1 MGFLYNPHVIRRIA
15 VYGMSVALLLL
26 VLLLGRGLAQNG
38 PGSGGSASLL
48 TLGGIEHALLGD
60 AFGAKNASERDSN
73 LQLRRELAGGNDN
86 QGGGNS
92 PLDKQVV
99 YASVRNISP
108 HDGGGRPNYV
118 PGQLIVRFRSGVP
131 HRRQDHIVDELG
143 ARILR
148 TLDARRGEYLVVLSG
163 GMSVPAAAEQLAKLQ
178 EVDFAEPNVL
188 HYINDMPN
196 DEYYGGFQNQPTE
209 LQRWYFGGIGSDS
222 NLNAEAAWNIT
233 TGSSNVI
240 IAVIDTGVA
249 MNHPDLAANIWTNP
263 NVVEDASTG
272 YTNDVHGWDFYNN
285 DNDPNPDLGD
295 GTSGDGDVFHGTFVA
310 GVAAAVSDNHTGVVG
325 ASWHSRIMPLKVFT
339 NAGGAPATAIAEA
352 IRYAADHGASV
363 INMSFGSTTPTKLIQ
378 TAVNDAHAMGVV
390 MVAAAGNNDSSQRS
404 YPAGYAHVISVGG
417 TGSGG
422 VLSGGSAADM
432 RARASFSEYG
442 PKAVDVVAPAVDV
455 VSTAV
460 LSKTDELNGW
470 GRTGDF
476 VYFYG
481 NGTSFASPLVAGEAA
496 LLLSRSEELGL
507 DGAITADTV
516 ERVILNATTN
526 LGDDP
531 TDTPNG
537 GAKWAGHGRVDFLAA
552 VQQIGPELVTAPKT
566 PVKMSLSVSG
576 PGVVELDWTDKSNNE
591 QGFLIERAEK
601 TNGVVGPFVLI
612 AEVDPNVTSY
622 ADNTVQSGVTYV
634 YTIAAFN
641 VVATNS
647 VRKAVTI
654 TAP

>member
-1 MGFLYNPHVIRRIA
+1 
-15 VYGMSVALLLL
+15 L
-26 VLLLGRGLAQNG
+26 VLLLGRGFAQNG
-38 PGSGGSASLL
+38 PGSGRSASLL
-48 TLGGIEHALLGD
+48 TFGGIEHALMGD
-60 AFGAKNASERDSN
+60 TFDAKGASERDSTI
-73 LQLRRELAGGNDN
+73 QLRRELVGGNGD

-92 PLDKQVV
+92 LHDKQVV
-99 YASVRNISP
+99 YASARDIPP
-108 HDGGGRPNYV
+108 HDGDGRPNYV
-118 PGQLIVRFRSGVP
+118 PGQLIIRFRGGVP
-131 HRRQDHIVDELG
+131 HRRQDEIVDALG

-163 GMSVPAAAEQLAKLQ
+163 GISVPAAAEQLAKLQ

-188 HYINDMPN
+188 HYINDVPH
-196 DEYYGGFQNQPTE
+196 DEYYSGYQNEPTE

-233 TGSSNVI
+233 TGSTNVI

-263 NVVEDASTG
+263 NVAEDANFG

-310 GVAAAVSDNHTGVVG
+310 GVAAAVSDNGTGIVG

-339 NAGGAPATAIAEA
+339 NTGGAPSTAIAEA
-352 IRYAADHGASV
+352 IRYAANHGASV
-363 INMSFGSTTPTKLIQ
+363 INMSFGSLTPAKLIQ
-378 TAVNDAHAMGVV
+378 GAINEAHARGVV
-390 MVAAAGNNDSSQRS
+390 MVAASGNNNSNQRS
-404 YPAGYAHVISVGG
+404 YPASCAHVISVGG
-417 TGSGG
+417 TGSGSA
-422 VLSGGSAADM
+422 LYGGSAADM

-442 PKAVDVVAPAVDV
+442 PKAVDVVAPAVDI

-470 GRTGDF
+470 GNTGDF
-476 VYFYG
+476 VYFIG
-481 NGTSFASPLVAGEAA
+481 SGTSFASPLVAGEAA
-496 LLLSRSEELGL
+496 LLLSRGEELGL

-531 TDTPNG
+531 TDYPDG

-552 VQQIGPELVTAPKT
+552 VQQIGPELVTAPKA
-566 PVKMSLSVSG
+566 PAKMFVSVSG

-601 TNGVVGPFVLI
+601 TNGVVGPFEPI
-612 AEVDPNVTSY
+612 AELDRNATSY
-622 ADNTVQSGVTYV
+622 TDNTVQSGVTYR
-634 YTIAAFN
+634 YTVAAFN
-641 VVATNS
+641 VAATNS
-647 VRKAVTI
+647 VRKAAKI